1 MITAALSKLKAVALI
16 TSTAIAGAAGV
27 PAVHALP
34 QPPTPNHTHTRH
46 LSTEQMYR
54 NYMQSGSIF
63 YGPDASGPPAHI
75 VSVTKGPMLQ
85 GIEHEARRFAGLPR
99 QS

>member
-1 MITAALSKLKAVALI
+1 MNITTALTLSHMKAVALI
-16 TSTAIAGAAGV
+16 TSTMIAAGAAGV
-27 PAVHALP
+27 PAVHA
-34 QPPTPNHTHTRH
+34 HH

-54 NYMQSGSIF
+54 NYMQSGSIL
-63 YGPDASGPPAHI
+63 YGPDSSPATHI
-75 VSVTKGPMLQ
+75 VAITKSPMLQ

>member
-1 MITAALSKLKAVALI
+1 MIFTALSNLKAVALVTTMI
-16 TSTAIAGAAGV
+16 AAGV

-34 QPPTPNHTHTRH
+34 QTPTHTHGHHIT
-46 LSTEQMYR
+46 TEQMYR
-54 NYMQSGSIF
+54 NYMQSGSY
-63 YGPDASGPPAHI
+63 YGPDSSGPPAHI
-75 VSVTKGPMLQ
+75 VSVTKSPMLQ